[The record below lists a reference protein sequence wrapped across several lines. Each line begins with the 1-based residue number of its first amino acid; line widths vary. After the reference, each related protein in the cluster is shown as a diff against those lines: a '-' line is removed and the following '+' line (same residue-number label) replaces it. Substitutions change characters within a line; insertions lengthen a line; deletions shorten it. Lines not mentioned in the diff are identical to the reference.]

1 MKRLTALLLA
11 LLIACSLCAC
21 AGNMDSANDTTQT
34 EEPEVF
40 ITTPIIKDGAS
51 DYVIVHDGT
60 TATINMANELRN
72 TIAAQLGVTMEVVS
86 GSSVQETKNEI
97 VIGNARPIAE
107 KTAKKLTGQ
116 FDFALKV
123 EQDKLVLCA
132 KDSFS
137 YLYLTE
143 YLKREVFIKSEE
155 NGLTLDSDDN
165 VVYSAS
171 KLTDMN
177 YIDYMQ
183 KEDKYFS
190 LEELF
195 AFAQYQN
202 SDTTLPYRIYIP
214 FNYSPEKSY
223 PLFINLHGA
232 GHRGN
237 DNQRQLGF
245 IDPVLKNAKIPL
257 DDAIMIFPQ
266 CPENNRWV
274 DTDWAK
280 GTYSLDAV
288 PESNELKALVE
299 LIAQLQETY
308 SIDKNRVYA
317 CGVSMGGYGVWNLMM
332 NHPDL
337 LAAGIM
343 MCGAADPTKAAVLK
357 DLPIWT
363 IHGDQDP
370 TVPVEATRE
379 IVNAI
384 KNAGG
389 DKINYTELAGY
400 GHDVW
405 TYTYSNEEIFT
416 WLFKQNKGA

>member
-1 MKRLTALLLA
+1 MKRMTAFFLA
-11 LLIACSLCAC
+11 FLMVFSLCAC
-21 AGNMDSANDTTQT
+21 AGNADTAGTTT
-34 EEPEVF
+34 EADEPEVF
-40 ITTPIIKDGAS
+40 VTTPIIKDGAS

-60 TATINMANELRN
+60 TATLNLANELRN
-72 TIAAQLGVTMEVVS
+72 TVSAQFGVTMQVVS
-86 GSSVQETKNEI
+86 GSSAQETKNEI
-97 VIGNARPIAE
+97 ILGNARPIAE
-107 KTAKKLTGQ
+107 KTTKKLAGY

-123 EQDKLVLCA
+123 ELDKLVLCA

-143 YLKREVFIKSEE
+143 YLKREVFVKSEE

-171 KLTDMN
+171 ELTDMN

-214 FNYSPEKSY
+214 FNYSPDKSY
-223 PLFINLHGA
+223 PLYINLHGA
-232 GHRGN
+232 GSRGT
-237 DNQRQLGF
+237 DNQKQLGF

-280 GTYSLDAV
+280 GTYSLDTV

-299 LIAQLQETY
+299 LIAQL
-308 SIDKNRVYA
+308 
-317 CGVSMGGYGVWNLMM
+317 
-332 NHPDL
+332 
-337 LAAGIM
+337 
-343 MCGAADPTKAAVLK
+343 
-357 DLPIWT
+357 
-363 IHGDQDP
+363 
-370 TVPVEATRE
+370 
-379 IVNAI
+379 
-384 KNAGG
+384 
-389 DKINYTELAGY
+389 
-400 GHDVW
+400 
-405 TYTYSNEEIFT
+405 
-416 WLFKQNKGA
+416 